1 MEEVGDPAF
10 VADPFRHR
18 FAGRVV
24 DIGDG
29 DMRTLTGE
37 ANGSG
42 SADAGGP
49 AGDQRAAPGK
59 LAVQLGP
66 RTQRSASNCM

>member
-1 MEEVGDPAF
+1 MEELGGPAGVTDF
-10 VADPFRHR
+10 FHHR
-18 FAGRVV
+18 LAGRVV

-29 DMRTLTGE
+29 NPCALTGE
-37 ANGSG
+37 ANGCG

-49 AGDQRAAPGK
+49 AGDQRTAPVK

-66 RTQRSASNCM
+66 RTQRSLSNSM